1 MPHWRSVDQASRAA
15 LRLFWLALGFSV
27 LFPIGGRASPA
38 NAGFAVEWA
47 ALRVVGTHYVID
59 ARINFAFSDE
69 NIEAMRNGVPL
80 TVIIDIEV
88 RRELAHWWRNTLA
101 ARELRYRIETNVL
114 TNRYRIRTLGDGG
127 TRNFRALE
135 EMVETLGRLRS
146 IPVIARSRISAD
158 APHTA
163 RIRARLDIEALPSP
177 LRPIAYLNP
186 QWRLD
191 SGWFR
196 MAGRTMNRFG
206 QGAGPII
213 MLGLVL
219 FGSTYLMS
227 IATQDSEWFGELYS
241 ALLALNAVALIGLGG
256 LIAWNLYEL
265 LHQARQR
272 RPGAKLTVRMVI
284 VFVVLSV
291 TPVTVVYYFSLQFLH
306 RGIDSWFD
314 VRIEDALDDALVLSR
329 TALGVRMRE
338 LLAQTARIASD
349 LEALPADQAVSALD
363 DARLL
368 SAASELTLIGANGHI
383 IGSSN
388 VDPTAVVP
396 NRPGDAVMFQAREA
410 GDYIGL
416 DEIGDS
422 GLHVR
427 VVVAVPSHHAHGEV
441 RLLQALFPVTER
453 MNALAGSVESASAK
467 YRELSYLRKPLK
479 LSFTLT
485 LSIVLLVSLFIAV
498 YAAFRSARRMVAP
511 LQDLSEGTKA
521 VAGGNFETQLP
532 GAAQD
537 EIGFLV
543 ASFNEMTRKL
553 KQAHDE
559 TRASQLQVEAQHAY
573 LEAVLRRL
581 STGVLTLDSEHRLVT
596 ANHAATEIL
605 GVDLD
610 RMLGTTLDDLAGRHP
625 QLDPLVHTL
634 YDRLAETTDD
644 GWLEGREEV
653 SVDTPRGRRVL
664 VCSAASLAGGEGDVI
679 VFDDATDFI
688 QAQRN
693 AAWSEMARRLAHEI
707 KNPLTPIQL
716 SAERLRHKYLHKV
729 QSIDAAQ
736 DGSPDTY
743 HRPAGR
749 GDERDGECVLRL
761 RAHAGNEPDLGR
773 SERAGFRRRRAVSK
787 RIAGRYASRLR
798 WNSTLPRS
806 TRTRTACVRFCTISS
821 RTRSRRAAMARIH
834 GFGLRPGSAR
844 PPMPWSSSPF
854 ATPVRDSAKTSSAE
868 YSNRTSRPS
877 PRVPAWAWPS
887 CRR

>member
-1 MPHWRSVDQASRAA
+1 MS
-15 LRLFWLALGFSV
+15 
-27 LFPIGGRASPA
+27 
-38 NAGFAVEWA
+38 
-47 ALRVVGTHYVID
+47 
-59 ARINFAFSDE
+59 
-69 NIEAMRNGVPL
+69 
-80 TVIIDIEV
+80 
-88 RRELAHWWRNTLA
+88 
-101 ARELRYRIETNVL
+101 
-114 TNRYRIRTLGDGG
+114 
-127 TRNFRALE
+127 
-135 EMVETLGRLRS
+135 
-146 IPVIARSRISAD
+146 
-158 APHTA
+158 
-163 RIRARLDIEALPSP
+163 
-177 LRPIAYLNP
+177 
-186 QWRLD
+186 
-191 SGWFR
+191 
-196 MAGRTMNRFG
+196 RFG

-213 MLGLVL
+213 VLGLVL

-241 ALLALNAVALIGLGG
+241 ALLALNAAALIGLGG

-265 LHQARQR
+265 LNQARQR

-314 VRIEDALDDALVLSR
+314 VRIEGALDDALVLSR

-349 LEALPADQAVSALD
+349 LEALPADQAVSELD

-396 NRPGDAVMFQAREA
+396 SRPGDAVMFQAREA

-427 VVVAVPSHHAHGEV
+427 VVVAVPSHHAPGEV

-559 TRASQLQVEAQHAY
+559 TRASQLLVEAQRAY
-573 LEAVLRRL
+573 LETVLRRL
-581 STGVLTLDSEHRLVT
+581 STGVLTLDSERRLVT
-596 ANHAATEIL
+596 ANRAATEIL
-605 GVDLD
+605 GVNLD

-625 QLDPLVHTL
+625 QLDPLVHAL
-634 YDRLAETTDD
+634 YDRLEVTKDD
-644 GWLEGREEV
+644 GWPEGREEV

-736 DGSPDTY
+736 MDRLTRTIVQQVEAMKEMVNAFSDYARMPAMNPTSVDLNALVLDVVELYQNASPSVRFETSLGQHLAPVHADSDRLRQVL
-743 HRPAGR
+743 HNLLKNAV
-749 GDERDGECVLRL
+749 EACSDGENPRVRVATRTGDASDAMVELSVRDS
-761 RAHAGNEPDLGR
+761 G
-773 SERAGFRRRRAVSK
+773 AGFREDIISRIFEPYVTSKPKGTGLGLAIVQKIVEEHGGAVSGGNVPGGGARVTVSLPAVK
-787 RIAGRYASRLR
+787 ASSG
-798 WNSTLPRS
+798 STP
-806 TRTRTACVRFCTISS
+806 
-821 RTRSRRAAMARIH
+821 
-834 GFGLRPGSAR
+834 
-844 PPMPWSSSPF
+844 
-854 ATPVRDSAKTSSAE
+854 DS
-868 YSNRTSRPS
+868 
-877 PRVPAWAWPS
+877 VPAAAWPLH
-887 CRR
+887 